1 VNKYSSLIASHQRLI
16 IIVVLQICKL
26 SRQINHRVAH
36 CQRSTA
42 LNQRPSLS
50 SSHFFATQSC
60 LLHRNRGGIST
71 LTGLR
76 PQRTTQRRILWLA
89 IFIFTPGLSN
99 KAYYRH
105 YELVADVMRWLVHNG
120 NPINQNSFRHQHEK
134 DDAAAAAKKS
144 GVIVLSLS
152 ECESWKER
160 FFLSLTHS
168 SSQFACVVL
177 QLADRGHVRESFNP
191 FIANG
196 LL

>member
-1 VNKYSSLIASHQRLI
+1 MLNNCGITNSQFIAPNQSPRGTLSTLHGSNQRL
-16 IIVVLQICKL
+16 
-26 SRQINHRVAH
+26 
-36 CQRSTA
+36 
-42 LNQRPSLS
+42 SLS

-76 PQRTTQRRILWLA
+76 PQRTTQQRILWLA
-89 IFIFTPGLSN
+89 IFIFTPGHSN

-152 ECESWKER
+152 ECVSWKER
-160 FFLSLTHS
+160 FFLSLS
-168 SSQFACVVL
+168 LVVVVAICL
-177 QLADRGHVRESFNP
+177 RCFTTGRSRPRERV
-191 FIANG
+191 I
-196 LL
+196 